1 MMDGVEKGSEALPTS
16 ARVSYLSGKE
26 MESLSH
32 LEVQRKHVN
41 VQTIPFETMQEPRV
55 LSFTPPLLSFA
66 SSLTALSL

>member
-32 LEVQRKHVN
+32 LEVQRKHVD
-41 VQTIPFETMQEPRV
+41 VEPRV